1 VCTINGLEI
10 SSASGYTTTKKGIII
25 DGGDANNFINVSFGT
40 LDIGAQIGVTSS
52 IHGANQATN
61 FSNISINANVT
72 TLLNIQNARGFNCSQ
87 YTSSPLYT
95 LANFMVNDD
104 KVNNT
109 FTLTNIDGK
118 NNYTDNSI
126 YLYNQEASEDTKR
139 WRIDTRTG
147 YTLSTQK
154 DNGAQGNNAIII
166 RRSGIIVD
174 SIELRTKND
183 SGGYLLH
190 TSPETHFSGLI
201 KPTVDNVNSNGT
213 SAFRWSQVY
222 AGTGSINTSNEEL
235 KLRIEADEKTTES
248 ERLAALEIKENI
260 WRFKFKD
267 AVKIKSD
274 GARIHFGVGAQTVGN
289 ILRKYGLDPNNY
301 AFWCYDEW
309 DDIYAPEV
317 LIRSVKNNETGEWYD
332 EEYYTGRQVIIKPAG
347 YQYGIR
353 YEELLMFILMFI

>member
-1 VCTINGLEI
+1 
-10 SSASGYTTTKKGIII
+10 
-25 DGGDANNFINVSFGT
+25 
-40 LDIGAQIGVTSS
+40 
-52 IHGANQATN
+52 
-61 FSNISINANVT
+61 
-72 TLLNIQNARGFNCSQ
+72 
-87 YTSSPLYT
+87 
-95 LANFMVNDD
+95 
-104 KVNNT
+104 
-109 FTLTNIDGK
+109 
-118 NNYTDNSI
+118 
-126 YLYNQEASEDTKR
+126 
-139 WRIDTRTG
+139 
-147 YTLSTQK
+147 
-154 DNGAQGNNAIII
+154 
-166 RRSGIIVD
+166 
-174 SIELRTKND
+174 
-183 SGGYLLH
+183 
-190 TSPETHFSGLI
+190 
-201 KPTVDNVNSNGT
+201 NGT